1 MSESARHLPRI
12 GIGALLALA
21 VAMIASA
28 SWIHVKAALAQV
40 LLQRAWTQ
48 SDNGRRSVRPWP
60 WADMAPIARLSVP
73 RLGKSFIV
81 LDNDSGQALAFGP
94 GWTPSSAVPATPGLS
109 VISAHRDT
117 QFAFLQDLHQGD
129 RIEVD
134 AAAGQRNYRVVSTR
148 IVDST
153 HLRFANSASADALV
167 LVTCYPFDA
176 IVPGGSKRYVVE
188 ALPQGVNGRFER
200 RVAMLR

>member
-1 MSESARHLPRI
+1 MNATTRHLPRI

-21 VAMIASA
+21 VVMIASA
-28 SWIHVKAALAQV
+28 GWIHAKAAIAQV
-40 LLQRAWTQ
+40 LLQRAWTA
-48 SDNGRRSVRPWP
+48 SDNGRHSVRPWP

-73 RLGKSFIV
+73 RLDKSFIV

-94 GWTPSSAVPATPGLS
+94 GWTPSSAVPATRGLS

-117 QFAFLQDLHQGD
+117 QFAFLRELQRGD
-129 RIEVD
+129 RIDID
-134 AAAGQRNYRVVSTR
+134 AAAGQRVYRVVAMR

-153 HLRFANSASADALV
+153 NLRLANPDSADALI

-176 IVPGGSKRYVVE
+176 IVPGGSQRFVVE
-188 ALPQGVNGRFER
+188 ALPQGINGRFEH

>member
-1 MSESARHLPRI
+1 MNPASRRLPRI

-28 SWIHVKAALAQV
+28 GWIHVKAALAQV
-40 LLQRAWTQ
+40 LLQRAWAQ
-48 SDNGRRSVRPWP
+48 SDSGRTSVRPWP
-60 WADMAPIARLSVP
+60 WADMTPIAQLAVP
-73 RLGKSFIV
+73 RLGKRFIV

-94 GWTPSSAVPATPGLS
+94 GWTPSSAVPATHGLS

-117 QFAFLQDLHQGD
+117 QFASLQYLHQGD
-129 RIEVD
+129 RIEID
-134 AAAGQRNYRVVSTR
+134 GAAGRRSYRVVSMR
-148 IVDST
+148 IVDSRDMR
-153 HLRFANSASADALV
+153 LANADSIDALV

-176 IVPGGSKRYVVE
+176 IVPGGSQRYVVE
-188 ALPQGVNGRFER
+188 ALPEGVSGRLER

>member
-1 MSESARHLPRI
+1 MNATSRQLPCI

-21 VAMIASA
+21 IAMIASA
-28 SWIHVKAALAQV
+28 SWIHVKAAVAQV
-40 LLQRAWTQ
+40 LLQRAWAQ
-48 SDNGRRSVRPWP
+48 SDNGRHNVRPWP

-73 RLGKSFIV
+73 RLDKSFIV

-94 GWTPSSAVPATPGLS
+94 GWTPSSAAPATHGLS

-117 QFAFLQDLHQGD
+117 QFAFLRDLQRGD
-129 RIEVD
+129 RIDID
-134 AAAGQRNYRVVSTR
+134 AVAGQRVYRVVATR

-153 HLRFANSASADALV
+153 NLRLANPDSADALV
-167 LVTCYPFDA
+167 LLTCYPFDA
-176 IVPGGSKRYVVE
+176 IVPGGSQRFVVE
-188 ALPQGVNGRFER
+188 ALPQGINGRFER